1 MKAKIKTKKYIKL
14 CLLLFLI
21 IGCSNIS
28 IAQKVKKTYYDWQS
42 TKIKEIFTVNIHDQK
57 NGNYKAYFENGLLG
71 LDGTFKNGVIHGLC
85 KEYYEYVGNNSS
97 AGASR
102 LLTVGNYVN
111 GEKDGVFIIYD
122 YIYEGRSYKD
132 NGLDGDVNKHLKFGI
147 QVKYGEFK
155 YKLGQLISTIR
166 YFPNGKISKVENFNN
181 DVLAKE
187 IIYKNDGSIVS
198 EYNRTGP
205 FKTYYDDG
213 KPWVLANKTDDK
225 FDGEYL
231 MYNSKGIIIQK
242 GIYKLEKNVGEWIL
256 PKTDNGS
263 YPQTYNGT
271 STIDNP
277 DHLRKCFFDD
287 EGNVDKT
294 KVSESFY
301 LDGKKRDVCFVSKID
316 AYNEIIA
323 PGEYT
328 SYYPNGQM
336 NEKGIIKQ
344 DCSVAPNWDTDM
356 IGHWVSYYENG
367 NLQEEGDYKDNKG
380 DDPRIGTHWKYY
392 KEDGTLDS
400 EKTF

>member
-1 MKAKIKTKKYIKL
+1 MKKKKYIKL

-21 IGCSNIS
+21 IGCSNIC

-42 TKIKEIFTVNIHDQK
+42 TKIKEIFTVNIHEQK

-97 AGASR
+97 VGASR

-155 YKLGQLISTIR
+155 YKLGQLISAIR

-271 STIDNP
+271 STIDTP

-294 KVSESFY
+294 KISESFY

-323 PGEYT
+323 PGDYT

-380 DDPRIGTHWKYY
+380 GDPRIGTHWKYY